1 MYKNKKT
8 LGVITAR
15 GGSKTI
21 PRKNIKLLA
30 GKPLIAYTIKA
41 AKDSKFLTRCIVSS
55 DDREIISI
63 SKKYGADV
71 PFVRPKELAGDK
83 SGSIEVVQH
92 AIKWLKENDGQKYDY
107 IMILQPTSPL
117 RTGRDID
124 ECIKK
129 IVDNNADSVMS
140 MFELVDFSLKKLKR
154 IKNGLIFPLVEEEG
168 KKSSRHQ
175 DSEKIYKRNCAIYLT
190 RTDLIKGGDL
200 FGKKSLA
207 YLMPAERS
215 ADINKPYE
223 FELAEFWVKK
233 LKGKNEL

>member
-1 MYKNKKT
+1 MYKGKKT
-8 LGVITAR
+8 LGIITAR

-21 PRKNIKLLA
+21 PKKNIKILA

-41 AKDSKFLTRCIVSS
+41 AKESKLLTRCIVSS
-55 DDREIISI
+55 DDREIIKI
-63 SKKYGADV
+63 SKKYGAEV
-71 PFVRPKELAGDK
+71 PFVRPEELAGDK

-92 AIKWLKENDGQKYDY
+92 AIEWIRKNEDKEYDY
-107 IMILQPTSPL
+107 VMILQPTSPL

-140 MFELVDFSLKKLKR
+140 MFELVDFSLKKLKK
-154 IKNGLIFPLVEEEG
+154 IEKGLILPLVREEG

-175 DSEKIYKRNCAIYLT
+175 DLGKIYKRNCAIYLT
-190 RTDLIKGGDL
+190 RTDLIKKGDL

-215 ADINKPYE
+215 ADINKLYE